1 MILLDTQKE
10 EFKKLKE
17 ISVFEKD
24 TDKEK
29 LNGDLLVV
37 GLGGAGGRVITALK
51 GMLADRITPEDNINY
66 LLVDSNIPEME
77 QTIEDSKDG
86 LGLNALEVVS
96 IYRPNLE
103 KLLKDGIQKN
113 PVHPGLAKWMKE
125 DFPAISIGTEGAEG
139 NRQIGRLMFSNA
151 YEDMRILLFEKIE
164 EVYEKSFARTK
175 EGKLDV
181 IIVSSVC
188 GGTGSGILSDV
199 TYNIKALA
207 KSNKWNNFRIAGCLL
222 MPDCFFGN
230 PAIKGDEHKV
240 KLLNANGCATLK
252 EIDYFMRAANRGEG
266 YLFESTTH
274 RLSIKENIFDTC
286 LLISG
291 KKDKQGYIPDGT
303 IYNDCAYF
311 LKKLAGFKYTG
322 EPDADG
328 NRELLREL
336 LFDKKGEGYFKVV
349 NESDFMIPIRQIEN
363 LCEYEVFTEASK
375 RMENIPPQLNLEED
389 FNTYFGQIKE
399 FLEGQPGDEIKL
411 EINGLLQMGSFEK
424 PAYKLIKKGQDDMR
438 GKLPRQL
445 QRLSENIPVI
455 IKSIKNKLTTDL
467 ESLISKYMRSYGP
480 AITMKVIG
488 AAGFG
493 GRDRDAGLIE
503 QIKSLEEKQ
512 KAYQPTNEYSRIVES
527 ILDIVKKRFFTLPKA
542 KRETEN
548 GYYENCIKDAL
559 AQERNYIMDGLDS
572 QDVFGDLIRLL
583 RNRAERISDIYTQ
596 FAIDIKNAMED
607 LAADGKRVT
616 GYTLKGAK
624 QNRYLPTD
632 YMTEDRIN
640 QMREGLINLMVS
652 HENDIDAGR
661 VVPVKQEME
670 KIYRNLLLGIGAYG
684 PEKLMTVA
692 FADKKMTLSETNML
706 FLGSENKDRDKIMQR
721 AAESFVKGTNEKT
734 MKKRLCVLKDDAKL
748 EGTDNR
754 KYISLPESM
763 PYFSKAVKDVL
774 AGPIYNEDYESITM
788 NPGAMEISINDVF
801 TGVPL
806 SALACS
812 DDMQKAY
819 NEVKGGTYRGLHIDE
834 TMRDMTAYPDIM

>member
-24 TDKEK
+24 SDKGK
-29 LNGDLLVV
+29 MNGDLLVI
-37 GLGGAGGRVITALK
+37 GLGGAGGRVVTALK
-51 GMLADRITPEDNINY
+51 GMLADQITPEDNINY
-66 LLVDSNIPEME
+66 LLIDSDIPEME

-103 KLLKDGIQKN
+103 KLLKEGIQNN
-113 PVHPGLAKWMKE
+113 PVHPGLAKWMRE
-125 DFPAISIGTEGAEG
+125 DFPAISIGTSGAEG

-164 EVYEKSFARTK
+164 EIYERSFARTK
-175 EGKLDV
+175 EGKLDI

-199 TYNIKALA
+199 TYNIKGLA
-207 KSNKWNNFRIAGCLL
+207 KSNKWKNFRIAGCLL

-230 PAIKGDEHKV
+230 ARIKGDAHKE

-291 KKDKQGYIPDGT
+291 KKDKEGYIPDGT

-311 LKKLAGFKYTG
+311 LNKLAGYKYAG
-322 EPDADG
+322 EPDGEG

-349 NESDFMIPIRQIEN
+349 NESDYAIPIRQIEN
-363 LCEYEVFTEASK
+363 LCEYEVFIEASK
-375 RMENIPPQLNLEED
+375 RMENIPPQLDLESD
-389 FNTYFGQIKE
+389 FNSYFGQIRE
-399 FLEGQPGDEIKL
+399 FLEGQPGDEVKL
-411 EINGLLQMGSFEK
+411 EINGLLQMGAFEK
-424 PAYKLIKKGQDDMR
+424 PAYKLIKKRQDDMS

-467 ESLISKYMRSYGP
+467 EALLTKYMREYGP
-480 AITMKVIG
+480 TITLKLIG
-488 AAGFG
+488 ASNSDSEG
-493 GRDRDAGLIE
+493 GLIE
-503 QIKSLEEKQ
+503 LIKSLEEKQ

-527 ILDIVKKRFFTLPKA
+527 IIDIVKKRFFTLPRA

-583 RNRAERISDIYTQ
+583 RNRAERIIDIYTQ
-596 FAIDIKNAMED
+596 FDIDLKNAMAD
-607 LAADGKRVT
+607 LATDGKRVT
-616 GYTLKGAK
+616 GYALKGAK
-624 QNRYLPTD
+624 QSKYLPTD

-640 QMREGLINLMVS
+640 QMREGIINLMVS

-692 FADKKMTLSETNML
+692 FADKKMTVSETNML
-706 FLGSENKDRDKIMQR
+706 FLGSENKDRDKLMQR
-721 AAESFVKGTNEKT
+721 AAESFVKSTYEKT
-734 MKKRLCVLKDDAKL
+734 MKKRLCVLKDGASL
-748 EGTDNR
+748 EGADNR

-774 AGPIYNEDYESITM
+774 AGPGYNEDYESITM

-806 SALACS
+806 SALECA
-812 DDMQKAY
+812 DEMQKAY

-834 TMRDMTAYPDIM
+834 TMRDMVAYPDIL